1 MIPISICIITKNEEE
16 HLENCL
22 KAIRASFQ
30 VPIGALPLPHEIV
43 VTDTGSTDRTKEI
56 AHAYADT
63 VTDFKW
69 INDFSAAR
77 NDCIRHAK
85 HEYILSLD
93 ADEYITS
100 ADWYEIDRQI
110 SLHPDGIGSFM
121 LNNDQKLDSEE
132 DSFSTRVVRFFSSH
146 KYHFEGSV
154 HEQIRPLPDMAALLA
169 MEPNPSTALKDK
181 IYTLPLVARH
191 VGYVGDAAYLEQKA
205 KRDLVLI
212 LEELNK
218 NPANPYFLFQAGECY
233 NLMNQYEQALTFYEK
248 ALLFDLD
255 PSETYVQVLINSYGH
270 CLLYLN
276 RYEEALQLEGIYDDF
291 ATNADFVILMGTIYA
306 HNKLYMKAL
315 AEFVKALSFSDNET
329 YIQSANKQ
337 IAHYNIGYIYEIF
350 GEKDMAITQYRM
362 CGDYPIALERLKELT

>member
-1 MIPISICIITKNEEE
+1 
-16 HLENCL
+16 
-22 KAIRASFQ
+22 
-30 VPIGALPLPHEIV
+30 
-43 VTDTGSTDRTKEI
+43 
-56 AHAYADT
+56 
-63 VTDFKW
+63 
-69 INDFSAAR
+69 
-77 NDCIRHAK
+77 
-85 HEYILSLD
+85 
-93 ADEYITS
+93 
-100 ADWYEIDRQI
+100 
-110 SLHPDGIGSFM
+110 
-121 LNNDQKLDSEE
+121 
-132 DSFSTRVVRFFSSH
+132 
-146 KYHFEGSV
+146 
-154 HEQIRPLPDMAALLA
+154 
-169 MEPNPSTALKDK
+169 
-181 IYTLPLVARH
+181 
-191 VGYVGDAAYLEQKA
+191 
-205 KRDLVLI
+205 
-212 LEELNK
+212 
-218 NPANPYFLFQAGECY
+218 
-233 NLMNQYEQALTFYEK
+233 MNQYEQALAFYEK